1 MYILIILILI
11 ALEIGIVC
19 LLRAIQNKQWKKFVE
34 STIVLK
40 DTITFVVNGKEYE
53 YNPKNNFEEWF
64 KKISKTT

>member
-19 LLRAIQNKQWKKFVE
+19 LSRVIQNIQWKKFVE
-34 STIVLK
+34 DTIVLK

-53 YNPKNNFEEWF
+53 YNPEDNFEEWF
-64 KKISKTT
+64 KKIFKTT

>member
-1 MYILIILILI
+1 MCILIILILI

-19 LLRAIQNKQWKKFVE
+19 LSRIIQNIQWKKFVNN
-34 STIVLK
+34 TIVLK

-53 YNPKNNFEEWF
+53 YNPKDNLEEWF

>member
-19 LLRAIQNKQWKKFVE
+19 LSRIIQNIQWKKFVND
-34 STIVLK
+34 TIVLK

-53 YNPKNNFEEWF
+53 YNPKDNLEEWY